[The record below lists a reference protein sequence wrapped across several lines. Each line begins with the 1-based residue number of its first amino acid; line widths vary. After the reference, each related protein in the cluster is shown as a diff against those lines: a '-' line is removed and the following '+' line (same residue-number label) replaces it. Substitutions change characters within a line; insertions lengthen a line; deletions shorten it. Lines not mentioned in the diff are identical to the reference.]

1 MPAANPGRTGVDRQ
15 PARPGFF
22 PLPAVRLSKLKLAG
36 FKTFVDPTTV
46 LTPGNLVGVVG
57 PNGCGKSNII
67 DAVRW
72 VLGETRASA
81 LRGESMQDVIF
92 NGSTTRKPVSRA
104 SVELVFDNAEG
115 RAAGQW
121 SRYAE
126 ISVKRVLDRSGEST
140 YYINGVHVRRKDV
153 IDLFLGTGLGPR
165 AYAIIEQGMISRIIE
180 ARPEEIRGFLEEA
193 AGVTKYRERRKETE
207 GRLRDARD
215 NLARLDDIRMELGE
229 RIVHLEAQAA
239 VAARYRALD
248 AAHVEKQQ
256 LLWLVKRNEARAEQ
270 ARVAA
275 ALNEASSR
283 IDADS
288 ARLQELEA
296 GVETRREAHFEASE
310 AVHVAQ
316 SDLFAAGAEVARLE
330 TELQHLSEA
339 RKRLEAR
346 LAQLELDRGHWS
358 SRREALAADR
368 ERWQALAENAALRA
382 EHAEARHLEIADR
395 LPELDASRQ
404 AADAT
409 MAAARRELAHTEQ
422 QLRVEET
429 QRASALR
436 ALEALQQR
444 RGRLEGERGAI
455 VGPDEGAL
463 AEREARLE
471 AVQDELEARQQ
482 ELAEMQPRLP
492 GAQAALKA
500 ALEHERA
507 VQRSL
512 TELRARRDALVQLQA
527 RVQSQGKLG
536 DWLKRHGLDV
546 LPPLWKQLQVEEGW
560 DEAVQAVLRER
571 LSALTSPDPAVAIA
585 AARTVLDETPP
596 ESLAIALPARPGAP
610 ADAANSAQGPLLP
623 HGHVTSAMTATESSA
638 AIATCV
644 APTGGTP
651 SAAVATGVAPAAA
664 VSALAGLVGV
674 RDAGLRA
681 LVDDF
686 LAGAWAV
693 ERLEDWLP
701 LRAQLAPS
709 TCLVGPRGQV
719 LTRDALVHHA
729 PDART
734 HGVIERQREIEGLA
748 AELQA
753 HEAAARL
760 AHDALLVAE
769 TTASELQERINGLR
783 RELQAIQAQVHAEQ
797 VEVLKLAQA
806 RARAQERREQLARDL
821 EDIVR
826 LETAEGEHLTRA
838 EIEQARAAEL
848 AELQRERLDAAT
860 ELLRER
866 EHAVREARAL
876 EQSAARELQ
885 EARFS
890 ERECAG
896 KLEDIARNQ
905 QLAGEQL
912 ERIVAEIATRGAELD
927 ATEDHRSAEALQE
940 ALALRGRREAALA
953 ARRDALAQAAAALK
967 QIEELRLRTEHEAAP
982 IRARVA
988 ELRLALQAAEL
999 AVAQFEE
1006 RLAEAR
1012 ADEAALAPLL
1022 AADPKESALQR
1033 EVARLAREIAE
1044 LGAVNLAALDEL
1056 ATASE
1061 RKGYLDAQT
1070 EDLLQAIGTLEDA
1083 IRRIDRETREQL
1095 QDTYNTV
1102 NRQFGALFPQ
1112 LFGGGRAELVLTGE
1126 EILDA
1131 GIQIVAQ
1138 PPGKKNASIH
1148 LLSGG
1153 EKALTAIALV
1163 FSMFQLNPAPFC
1175 MLDEVDAPLDDTNTE
1190 RYANMVKR
1198 MSAQTQFI
1206 FISHS
1211 KITMEF
1217 AQQLVGVTMQEQ
1229 GVSRVVEVDI
1239 EEALRL
1245 ADPAA
1250 A

>member
-1 MPAANPGRTGVDRQ
+1 MLSCAAFAAAELRPAA
-15 PARPGFF
+15 PAFRP
-22 PLPAVRLSKLKLAG
+22 ASDVRLSKLKLAG

-104 SVELVFDNAEG
+104 SVELVFDNSEG
-115 RAAGQW
+115 KAAGQW

-140 YYINGVHVRRKDV
+140 YYINNVHVRRKDV

-180 ARPEEIRGFLEEA
+180 ARPEDIRGFLEEA

-229 RIVHLEAQAA
+229 RIVHLEAQAEI
-239 VAARYRALD
+239 AARYQQLN
-248 AAHVEKQQ
+248 AAHIQKQQ
-256 LLWLVKRNEARAEQ
+256 LLWLVKRNEARAEH

-275 ALNEASSR
+275 GLNEATRR
-283 IDADS
+283 IEADS

-296 GVETRREAHFEASE
+296 AVEARREAHFEASE
-310 AVHVAQ
+310 SVHAAQ
-316 SDLFAAGAEVARLE
+316 SDLFAVSAEVTRLE
-330 TELQHLSEA
+330 TALQHLGEA
-339 RKRLEAR
+339 RRRLEAR
-346 LAQLELDRGHWS
+346 LAQLELDHEHWLA
-358 SRREALAADR
+358 RRETLAGEH
-368 ERWQALAENAALRA
+368 ERWQTLAENAGLRA
-382 EHAEARHLEIADR
+382 EQAEARHSEISDR
-395 LPELDASRQ
+395 LPDLDAARH

-409 MAAARRELAHTEQ
+409 VASARRELAQTEQ
-422 QLRVEET
+422 QLRVEE
-429 QRASALR
+429 ANCVSATR
-436 ALEALQQR
+436 ALDALQQR
-444 RGRLEGERGAI
+444 RGRLEGEQGAI
-455 VGPDEGAL
+455 VGPDERAL

-471 AVQDELEARQQ
+471 AMQDALDALQHELSARQ
-482 ELAEMQPRLP
+482 ARLP
-492 GAQAALKA
+492 DTQAALKS

-507 VQRSL
+507 VQRRL
-512 TELRARRDALVQLQA
+512 TELRARREALLQLQA

-536 DWLKRHGLDV
+536 DWLKRHGLDQ
-546 LPPLWKQLQVEEGW
+546 LPPLWKHLQVEAGW

-571 LSALTSPDPAVAIA
+571 LSALTSPDATAAEA
-585 AARTVLDETPP
+585 AARTLLDERPP
-596 ESLAIALPARPGAP
+596 ESLALAFAHSDGDAGGDGGAEARESAGAAAPG
-610 ADAANSAQGPLLP
+610 
-623 HGHVTSAMTATESSA
+623 
-638 AIATCV
+638 
-644 APTGGTP
+644 
-651 SAAVATGVAPAAA
+651 AAVADAWAAA
-664 VSALAGLVGV
+664 LADTPGAASPPRALSAMVRVTDLALRGLV
-674 RDAGLRA
+674 DE
-681 LVDDF
+681 F
-686 LAGAWAV
+686 LAGAFAV

-701 LRAQLAPS
+701 ARVRLPS
-709 TCLVGPRGQV
+709 GLQLVGPHGQMLSRG
-719 LTRDALVHHA
+719 ALVHHA

-734 HGVIERQREIEGLA
+734 HGVIERQREIDALA
-748 AELQA
+748 GEQGALEDN
-753 HEAAARL
+753 AAL
-760 AHDALLVAE
+760 AHDALLAAE
-769 TTASELQERINGLR
+769 ARAAELQEQISTLR
-783 RELQAIQAQVHAEQ
+783 RDVQSAQAQVHAEQ

-806 RARAQERREQLARDL
+806 RSRADERRSQLGRDL
-821 EDIVR
+821 DDLVR
-826 LETAEGEHLTRA
+826 LEAVERDHLARA
-838 EIEQARAAEL
+838 ELEQARALEL
-848 AELQRERLDAAT
+848 AELQRERLDAAMAV
-860 ELLRER
+860 LSER
-866 EHAVREARAL
+866 EQALREARAL
-876 EQSAARELQ
+876 EQTAARELQ

-896 KLEDIARNQ
+896 KLEDITRNQ
-905 QLAGEQL
+905 QLAAEQL
-912 ERIVAEIATRGAELD
+912 ERIVTETDARRAELD
-927 ATEDHRSAEALQE
+927 ATDDMRSHEALQV
-940 ALALRGRREAALA
+940 ALALRSSRESALA
-953 ARRDALAQAAAALK
+953 ARRDAMEAATTALK
-967 QIEELRLRTEHEAAP
+967 QAEEMRLRTEHEAAP
-982 IRARVA
+982 VRARVA
-988 ELRLALQAAEL
+988 ELRLAVQAAGL
-999 AVAQFEE
+999 ATAQFEE
-1006 RLAEAR
+1006 RLQEAQ
-1012 ADEAALAPLL
+1012 ADEDALAPLL
-1022 AADPKESALQR
+1022 VSDPKEGTLQR
-1033 EVARLAREIAE
+1033 EVARLAREIAD

-1056 ATASE
+1056 KSASE
-1061 RKGYLDAQT
+1061 RKSYLDAQT
-1070 EDLLQAIGTLEDA
+1070 DDLLQAIDTLEDA

-1095 QDTYNTV
+1095 QETYNTV
-1102 NRQFGALFPQ
+1102 NRQFGTLFPQ

-1198 MSAQTQFI
+1198 MSLQTQFI

-1211 KITMEF
+1211 KITMEY

-1245 ADPAA
+1245 AEPAA